1 MWKFIKAQ
9 KGDATLIFMISM
21 MFLSVMLVAVAF
33 FVILLS
39 SETHHINDICQLAI
53 EKTAYILATQ
63 GGDTSSDNENV
74 LGDNLIVEERL
85 REELS
90 NLLSS
95 HNMSLTAADISF
107 NGKEVTITG
116 TVNVQTKSP
125 FGTSSEK
132 TINFKYK
139 GRFNKN
145 YGM

>member
-125 FGTSSEK
+125 FGTSSEE

>member
-116 TVNVQTKSP
+116 TVNVRTKNP
-125 FGTSSEK
+125 FGNSSEK
-132 TINFKYK
+132 SINFKYK

>member
-125 FGTSSEK
+125 FGNSSEK
-132 TINFKYK
+132 SINFKYK